1 MHKDLKHSEQLWGM
15 ALEIAGFGVW
25 DLDPINQTVHYS
37 PEWKSML
44 GYPSEDVADSTATWR
59 ARVHPDDLLPMAAA
73 LSNHLE
79 GVSPAYE
86 FEFRLRAA
94 DGAYRWVLSRGR
106 VVARDAQRR
115 ALRAVGTLTDLT
127 DRRQAEAL
135 RAERDRAEAASRAKT
150 EFLSRMSHELRTP
163 LNAVLG
169 FAQLL
174 ASRMTDPQQAEE
186 RRQVAHIECA
196 GWQLLSMVDNVLDL
210 SHVESG
216 QLKLHIE
223 AVSLAPLL
231 KAAAA
236 AVQQS
241 ARRQGVRL
249 ELAEAPAHAA
259 VLADAER
266 LRQVLFNL
274 LSNAIKFN
282 RIAGS
287 VTVAVNAV
295 AEPSAWSVSVI
306 DTGIG
311 IPAAQMQHLF
321 EPFNRLGRVARA
333 TEGFGIGLALT
344 RWLVHSMGGR
354 LDVQSTE
361 GLGTTF
367 TVTLPGAPIAA
378 ERGVKTR
385 LQNAAT

>member
-1 MHKDLKHSEQLWGM
+1 M
-15 ALEIAGFGVW
+15 
-25 DLDPINQTVHYS
+25 
-37 PEWKSML
+37 
-44 GYPSEDVADSTATWR
+44 
-59 ARVHPDDLLPMAAA
+59 
-73 LSNHLE
+73 
-79 GVSPAYE
+79 
-86 FEFRLRAA
+86 
-94 DGAYRWVLSRGR
+94 
-106 VVARDAQRR
+106 
-115 ALRAVGTLTDLT
+115 
-127 DRRQAEAL
+127 
-135 RAERDRAEAASRAKT
+135 
-150 EFLSRMSHELRTP
+150 
-163 LNAVLG
+163 
-169 FAQLL
+169 
-174 ASRMTDPQQAEE
+174 
-186 RRQVAHIECA
+186 
-196 GWQLLSMVDNVLDL
+196 
-210 SHVESG
+210 
-216 QLKLHIE
+216 
-223 AVSLAPLL
+223 
-231 KAAAA
+231 
-236 AVQQS
+236 
-241 ARRQGVRL
+241 
-249 ELAEAPAHAA
+249 
-259 VLADAER
+259 LADAQR

-282 RIAGS
+282 RAAGS

-295 AEPSAWSVSVI
+295 AEPGAWSVSVI